1 MEIQISESLKDK
13 YDTDDFLTALEISYI
28 NNHYIDSIEKK
39 FNKLINIEID
49 PQIDV
54 ILIQYYLVI
63 LGGDYL
69 NMGLLKELQ
78 NYNVKLDN
86 NIKQLEENINNFTN
100 NEKSEINERYN
111 NILKIIDEN
120 KKKTGKLY
128 TNILKSY
135 KQNLSLSKTEEY
147 SEKYFLYNL
156 HQIQKESYEISKKN
170 LSSDDHQKKINIYLD
185 KMNDISDNF
194 EENSQDIINPDENI
208 DDNIYKKFIDS
219 QISVLEQQLEMFK

>member
-28 NNHYIDSIEKK
+28 NNHYLDGIEKK

-78 NYNVKLDN
+78 NYSVKLEN
-86 NIKQLEENINNFTN
+86 NIKQLEENKDSFKDEKNDINN
-100 NEKSEINERYN
+100 RYN
-111 NILKIIDEN
+111 DILDIIDQN
-120 KKKTGKLY
+120 KKKTNKLF

-135 KQNLSLSKTEEY
+135 KQNISLSK
-147 SEKYFLYNL
+147 SEKYSEIFFLYNL

-170 LSSDDHQKKINIYLD
+170 LSSEDHLNKINLYLD
-185 KMNDISDNF
+185 KMNEISDNF
-194 EENSQDIINPDENI
+194 EENFKEIILPDENI
-208 DDNIYKKFIDS
+208 DNNIYKKFVDS
-219 QISVLEQQLEMFK
+219 QISVLEQQLEMFR